1 MPDSAPRVMKKK
13 VCLIG
18 NSKVGKTSLLE
29 RFIEDEF
36 YNSYTATISAKVFKK
51 ELLVNVPYNGG
62 SNGIKIT
69 LTIWDLIG
77 HRDKEYWSIL
87 KRYIM
92 NTDGVVLVCDLTS
105 KSSLEDLKTW
115 IASVFNTIG
124 VIPFIVIANKMD
136 LVQQIELTKKDIQE
150 FTSQYNSEFFYASA
164 KTGMNV
170 TESFQRLS
178 EIIAEQTLLRE
189 NIMDPRDVLKEI
201 IVYYC
206 LLHGG
211 REQAMPIINHQFKL
225 AGADINSPT
234 KDSLLQVIER
244 LTQVTTSFKG
254 REVAKEEKIKYLRL
268 INKLPE

>member
-1 MPDSAPRVMKKK
+1 MKKK

-18 NSKVGKTSLLE
+18 DSKVGKTSLLE
-29 RFIEDEF
+29 RYIEDEF
-36 YNSYTATISAKVFKK
+36 YDSYTATISAKVFKK
-51 ELLVNVPYNGG
+51 ELQVTVPYNG
-62 SNGIKIT
+62 NNNEIKMT

-77 HRDKEYWSIL
+77 HRDQEYWSIL

-105 KSSLEDLKTW
+105 KESLGDLKTW
-115 IASVFNTIG
+115 INSVFNTIG
-124 VIPFIVIANKMD
+124 VIPLIVMANKMD
-136 LVQQIELTKKDIQE
+136 LVQQIELTKQDIIE
-150 FTSQYNSEFFYASA
+150 FTKQYNSDFFYTSA

-170 TESFQRLS
+170 SESFERLS

-189 NIMDPRDVLKEI
+189 SILNPRDVLKEI

-225 AGADINSPT
+225 AGADMNSPT
-234 KDSLLQVIER
+234 KDSLLEIIER
-244 LTQVTTSFKG
+244 LTQVTMSFKG
-254 REVAKEEKIKYLRL
+254 RDVAKEERTKYLRL
-268 INKLPE
+268 VHKLPE